1 MFLQGCGRTQ
11 EPNRGHGRG
20 VTGRWGWLV
29 CGMMG
34 LWWLGGACGPVGVE
48 FPSPCPIAQ
57 VRGAAAYEQPSPY
70 DDPRLSY
77 TVEQCQ
83 RLLVEPAQ
91 GANQDAARQ
100 RCTEIAARQALCKSQ
115 PEDPSCKRSPYTS
128 LFSGGESRG
137 CWVLSWPDDGADGK
151 IGKHVV
157 AIRLKEDGNVL
168 YWSESL
174 KQYTES
180 LRLAVSP
187 PKLEKSSLSLAMVM
201 IRPDV
206 LGNAKDAALEESHRS
221 ACSILSVTAR
231 FQVKEADGKK
241 KTEYNCF
248 QKDLGQTEPCWFF
261 FKLQPKITEENKA
274 ITFST
279 VANSCEICSREVC
292 GNTKDDDCDG
302 QVDEGCG
309 ADDCH
314 HKDARRPCYDGPAGT
329 AGKGICR
336 EGHQVCADDGKGA
349 FKWGAC
355 QEAVKPQTQ
364 EICNGIDDNCDGQT
378 DEGLTNCCIVGQRRA
393 CYSGPAEQAG
403 KGICLQGAEVC
414 EFSDAAESKG
424 GGAWGACVGSVLAA
438 PREQCNGQD
447 DDCNGQIDD
456 GLSALGSCDT
466 GVPTDGCKDG
476 ERLCENGRERCKP
489 KATPTEEICNGKDD
503 NCDGQIDEVFP
514 KKGLN
519 CTVAGKEGACAEG
532 IFTAC
537 QNGVAVC
544 TQLQEPEAQER
555 CDDGVDNDCNG
566 KIDAD
571 DPACQCKPGAKE
583 TCYTGTA
590 NTAGKG
596 LCKEGER
603 VCLLGGRWGPCEGQI
618 VPKPEECNN
627 QDDDCNGQVDEDFVG
642 KDASCNVIGQRGPCR
657 FGKKTCVNGAIVCQ
671 QSVTAAPAENCAN
684 GGNGIDDDCNGLVD
698 DGCTCPMDGRQIDC
712 YGGPTA
718 TRFVSPCHPGKLT
731 CGAGG
736 IWGGCI
742 GEQTPNFIELCNG
755 IDDNCDGFVDEGNP
769 EGGAAC
775 VVSAQKGI
783 CQAGT
788 QKCQNGV
795 LTCVSNQTAQTEV
808 CNGKDDDCD
817 GQTDETDP
825 RLGRACT
832 VTGQKGP
839 CAVGEIACR
848 NGQLECQKKVQS
860 AAETCDG
867 TDEDC
872 DGKIDNVPNAPACPK
887 QDGVCKGATQLC
899 AGKTGFVACTAGDYY
914 RKNNNYEVAETRC
927 DGLDNDCDGKVDIG
941 RDGKALSRPCY
952 DGPANTR
959 SVGACKDGVQT
970 CENGQWGACKDQV
983 KPNPERCG
991 NLLDDDCNG
1000 IPDAKEANCSCWGG
1014 GTAGEFLVR
1023 NTIVL
1028 DKAPRKNSSLPEIYW
1043 AAVEAFK
1050 DGAKTVTVSDAA
1062 GFDPGD
1068 AAVLIHMQGS
1078 KDRVGIY
1085 ELVRVLEKT
1094 GKDIKLQ
1101 AAVEKIY
1108 GATTNDDL
1116 SGQKVRLVRV
1126 PTFERVIIDGQ
1137 GELTVSAWD
1146 GNQGGLLVMQVKEY
1160 VRVANGGRLH
1170 VDGKGYRGAP
1180 SVSGTTQPGTA
1191 GESFD
1196 ALPSQ
1201 EGGGSAGSAGAK
1213 AASGGGGGYVEAGV
1227 AGKDSDGQA
1236 AGTGGK
1242 TYGGTLEDRLVL
1254 GSGGGAGGID
1264 NSSAGNKNDAVGA
1277 GGAGGGIILLWARTL
1292 NLNGGFSARGLA
1304 GGDAASAGGS
1314 VGGGGG
1320 GSGGSVYVV
1329 AERVVLYDQT
1339 AISAA
1344 GGEGGRSSVLE
1355 QGTRKL
1361 AGKSIGGSGSLGK
1374 IEIRIGKD
1382 TNNKRLL
1389 FGKELGGFS
1398 PVPTLSELPATC
1410 N

>member
-1 MFLQGCGRTQ
+1 MRI
-11 EPNRGHGRG
+11 
-20 VTGRWGWLV
+20 WLV
-29 CGMMG
+29 WSAV
-34 LWWLGGACGPVGVE
+34 LWMFW
-48 FPSPCPIAQ
+48 
-57 VRGAAAYEQPSPY
+57 
-70 DDPRLSY
+70 
-77 TVEQCQ
+77 
-83 RLLVEPAQ
+83 
-91 GANQDAARQ
+91 
-100 RCTEIAARQALCKSQ
+100 
-115 PEDPSCKRSPYTS
+115 RS
-128 LFSGGESRG
+128 L
-137 CWVLSWPDDGADGK
+137 
-151 IGKHVV
+151 
-157 AIRLKEDGNVL
+157 
-168 YWSESL
+168 
-174 KQYTES
+174 
-180 LRLAVSP
+180 
-187 PKLEKSSLSLAMVM
+187 
-201 IRPDV
+201 
-206 LGNAKDAALEESHRS
+206 
-221 ACSILSVTAR
+221 
-231 FQVKEADGKK
+231 
-241 KTEYNCF
+241 
-248 QKDLGQTEPCWFF
+248 
-261 FKLQPKITEENKA
+261 
-274 ITFST
+274 
-279 VANSCEICSREVC
+279 
-292 GNTKDDDCDG
+292 
-302 QVDEGCG
+302 
-309 ADDCH
+309 
-314 HKDARRPCYDGPAGT
+314 
-329 AGKGICR
+329 
-336 EGHQVCADDGKGA
+336 
-349 FKWGAC
+349 
-355 QEAVKPQTQ
+355 
-364 EICNGIDDNCDGQT
+364 
-378 DEGLTNCCIVGQRRA
+378 
-393 CYSGPAEQAG
+393 
-403 KGICLQGAEVC
+403 GAE
-414 EFSDAAESKG
+414 
-424 GGAWGACVGSVLAA
+424 VLAA
-438 PREQCNGQD
+438 PPPGQSALLNGMHDIESAAWMKNATPGCDKGWITDLRYIGTQGNPAADCHLATTQAGLSIIQRLDVSGSESYPHDPAQATAYANTFAAYVAQCPNIHVWIVGNEPNFTVHKSDPDCSSSAYAKAYAEVHKRVHSLPGHQD
-447 DDCNGQIDD
+447 DIVLLASNSPYSPGCLASLRSIIRYVKQEGVQPDGFAAHAYTRAPNAGQLNASLVTDTRRQTDPTVDECPGPITWNDTWYSHFLIYRDYIGVMEAEGMRGKPVFVTESGNACDPVRGNACYPNADVGYFQALYKDAHQWNSNSANLTKIRAITPYRWTINDD
-456 GLSALGSCDT
+456 GTGRDFAIGQKPGLLGDLTKAFAQRYAWTTIGCGGQTGCTKDADCPQGQRCDT
-466 GVPTDGCKDG
+466 PSGQCAAPPCKQAADCPAKICSPNNCSTSPGQCVDKG
-476 ERLCENGRERCKP
+476 EGSFSWQTNP
-489 KATPTEEICNGKDD
+489 P
-503 NCDGQIDEVFP
+503 
-514 KKGLN
+514 
-519 CTVAGKEGACAEG
+519 VAGQELRIQFTHPSGWTHIGLRYCGPATGTGRDLKISRDPQDRPIWAFTIGPLPAG
-532 IFTAC
+532 RYRVDFTA
-537 QNGVAVC
+537 
-544 TQLQEPEAQER
+544 
-555 CDDGVDNDCNG
+555 DN
-566 KIDAD
+566 
-571 DPACQCKPGAKE
+571 E
-583 TCYTGTA
+583 TRIIGSTE
-590 NTAGKG
+590 
-596 LCKEGER
+596 LI
-603 VCLLGGRWGPCEGQI
+603 VPSPCS
-618 VPKPEECNN
+618 PKPEECNN
-627 QDDDCNGQVDEDFVG
+627 QDDDCDGQVDEDFVG

-657 FGKKTCVNGAIVCQ
+657 FGKKACVNGAIVCQ
-671 QSVTAAPAENCAN
+671 QSVSAAPAENCAN

-718 TRFVSPCHPGKLT
+718 TRFVSPCRPGKLT

-788 QKCQNGV
+788 QKCQNGA

-825 RLGRACT
+825 RVGRACT

-872 DGKIDNVPNAPACPK
+872 DGKIDNVPNAPLCPK
-887 QDGVCKGATQLC
+887 QDGVCKGASQLC
-899 AGKTGFVACTAGDYY
+899 AGKAGFVACTAGDYY

-941 RDGKALSRPCY
+941 KDGKALSRPCY

-970 CENGQWGACKDQV
+970 CENGQWGACKEQV
-983 KPNPERCG
+983 KPLPERCG

-1068 AAVLIHMQGS
+1068 AAVLIQMQGS
-1078 KDRVGIY
+1078 KDRVGVY

-1108 GATTNDDL
+1108 GATTNGDL

-1191 GESFD
+1191 GESLD

-1201 EGGGSAGSAGAK
+1201 EGGGSAGGAGSK
-1213 AASGGGGGYVEAGV
+1213 AASGGGGGYVEAGG

-1277 GGAGGGIILLWARTL
+1277 GGAGGGIVLLWARTL

-1320 GSGGSVYVV
+1320 GSGGSMYVV
-1329 AERVVLYDQT
+1329 AERVVLYEQT

-1355 QGTRKL
+1355 QGTRKV
-1361 AGKSIGGSGSLGK
+1361 AGKSIGGSGSSGK

-1398 PVPTLSELPATC
+1398 PVPILSELPTTC